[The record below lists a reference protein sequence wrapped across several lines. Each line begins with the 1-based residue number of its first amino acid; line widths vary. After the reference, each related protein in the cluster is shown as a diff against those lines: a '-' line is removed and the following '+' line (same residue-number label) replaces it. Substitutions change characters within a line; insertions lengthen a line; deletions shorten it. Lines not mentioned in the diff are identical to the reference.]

1 MRLHFS
7 AAWAAPRSIEKIMI
21 LVRTAAVLSL
31 VAPAL
36 VGSASAAPTV
46 SRFNG
51 NWAVT
56 ATGETGDCA
65 GPYQYAIVIR
75 DGVVDDA
82 GGNGVDASGQ
92 ARADGTITGTIR
104 KGLASVAVSG
114 RLRGSGGGGRWMLT
128 GLGSC
133 AGRWTARRSS

>member
-1 MRLHFS
+1 MT
-7 AAWAAPRSIEKIMI
+7 MI
-21 LVRTAAVLSL
+21 LVRTAAVLSVVTAAL
-31 VAPAL
+31 TGPAE
-36 VGSASAAPTV
+36 AAPQV

-51 NWAVT
+51 NWSVT
-56 ATGETGDCA
+56 ATGESGDCV

-82 GGNGVDASGQ
+82 GNNGVDASGQ
-92 ARADGTITGTIR
+92 TTADGTITGTIR

-133 AGRWTARRSS
+133 TGRWTARRSS

>member
-1 MRLHFS
+1 
-7 AAWAAPRSIEKIMI
+7 MI
-21 LVRTAAVLSL
+21 LIRTAAILSL

-46 SRFNG
+46 KRFNG
-51 NWAVT
+51 NWSVT
-56 ATGETGDCA
+56 ATGETGDCT
-65 GPYQYAIVIR
+65 GPYQYAIAIR

-82 GGNGVDASGQ
+82 GNTGVDASGQ
-92 ARADGTITGTIR
+92 AQADGTITGTIR

-114 RLRGSGGGGRWMLT
+114 RLRGSGGGGRWTLT

-133 AGRWTARRSS
+133 GGRWTARRSS